1 MQPAPLAGT
10 ATHKR
15 QLRSHFSL
23 KMQPAPLAGTATLLL
38 VDFTSIPLVATRT
51 PRGDGNN

>member
-10 ATHKR
+10 AT
-15 QLRSHFSL
+15 QNFYALSL
-23 KMQPAPLAGTATLLL
+23 EQCLIQPAPLAGTATLLL
-38 VDFTSIPLVATRT
+38 VDFTSIPLGATRT